1 MKLALETLLCQFKV
15 FHLDI
20 KLENL
25 LYNVRSRLVK
35 ICDFGIA
42 LDCDDPDK
50 LVKGARVSRC
60 GTDEV
65 FSPEWYWMG
74 YAILR

>member
-25 LYNVRSRLVK
+25 LYNAQSHLVK
-35 ICDFGIA
+35 ICDFRIA
-42 LDCDDPDK
+42 LDCDNPDIP
-50 LVKGARVSRC
+50 VKGARVSQC
-60 GTDEV
+60 GTDKV
-65 FSPEWYWMG
+65 FSPEWYRMG
-74 YAILR
+74 YVIPR